1 MKNMQQLDLFT
12 RQVSEETPTFNPSAI
27 YFQTPEDLEFLL
39 SRLNV
44 VDVGLFY
51 LGDKMKKRP
60 ISPNYQ
66 GLCPFHK
73 EKTPSFYLK
82 PQKNMYICY
91 GCRERGGPLSLDYV
105 LGKVINDD
113 ILQRIEH
120 IDKEQRK
127 FKQILLEA
135 WQKEPLSNTHITLLY
150 SLP

>member
-1 MKNMQQLDLFT
+1 MKQLDLFT
-12 RQVSEETPTFNPSAI
+12 GEDSKEGDRPSLVVPHFETP
-27 YFQTPEDLEFLL
+27 EELEFFL
-39 SRLNV
+39 SRLKV
-44 VDVGLFY
+44 VEIGLFY
-51 LGDKMKKRP
+51 LGERMQKQT
-60 ISPNYQ
+60 ISENYR

-82 PQKNMYICY
+82 SQRNIYVCY
-91 GCRERGGPLSLDYV
+91 GCQEKGGPLSLDYG
-105 LGKVINDD
+105 LGKVLNDD
-113 ILQRIEH
+113 ILQRIER

>member
-1 MKNMQQLDLFT
+1 MKQLDLFT
-12 RQVSEETPTFNPSAI
+12 GKESDYVPAFTQDFSRFETP
-27 YFQTPEDLEFLL
+27 QDLEFSL
-39 SRLNV
+39 SRLNIV
-44 VDVGLFY
+44 EVGLFY

-66 GLCPFHK
+66 ALCPFHK

-91 GCRERGGPLSLDYV
+91 GCNKKGGPLSLDHH
-105 LGKVINDD
+105 LGGILNDA
-113 ILQRIEH
+113 ILERTERMN
-120 IDKEQRK
+120 KEPRK
-127 FKQILLEA
+127 FEQVLLEA